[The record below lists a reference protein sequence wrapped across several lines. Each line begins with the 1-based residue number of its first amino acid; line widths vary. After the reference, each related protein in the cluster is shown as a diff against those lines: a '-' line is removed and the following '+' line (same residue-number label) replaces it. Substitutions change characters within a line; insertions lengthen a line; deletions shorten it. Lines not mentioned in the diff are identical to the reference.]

1 MAISDDQAERALDFL
16 RDNAE
21 DAAKARAERI
31 YLEEFRKSLKAQ
43 IMAEHLAEPL
53 GAQER
58 AAYSDKR
65 YLNHLEGMKQAI
77 FLDERLRFLRG
88 AAEAKLDAWRTME
101 STKRAAMV

>member
-1 MAISDDQAERALDFL
+1 MITDDHVEKALDFL

-21 DAAKARAERI
+21 EAAKARAERI

-43 IMAEHLAEPL
+43 IMAEHLSEPL

-58 AAYSDKR
+58 AAYSDTR
-65 YLNHLEGMKQAI
+65 YLNHLEGLKQAV

-88 AAEAKLDAWRTME
+88 AAEAKLDAWRTYQANQ
-101 STKRAAMV
+101 RAA